1 MNRYA
6 VAAIYKFDL
15 SAVTNMFKNIKTDQS
30 SLEVIFV
37 SLVKETP

>member
-15 SAVTNMFKNIKTDQS
+15 SAATSMFENIKTDQS
-30 SLEVIFV
+30 SFDDIFV
-37 SLVKETP
+37 LLVKETT